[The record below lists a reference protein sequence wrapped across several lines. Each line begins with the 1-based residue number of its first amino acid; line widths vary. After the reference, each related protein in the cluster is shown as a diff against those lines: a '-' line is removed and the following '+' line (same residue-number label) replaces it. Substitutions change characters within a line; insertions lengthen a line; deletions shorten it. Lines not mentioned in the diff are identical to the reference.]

1 MGPTLQNLDRTA
13 TGTLSRASP
22 DMLPSAATHSGP
34 PPTRGETAAVS
45 APFAFKHGD
54 FEINVTS
61 DGYLEIP
68 EEIFTPDVAQEER
81 NEILRRLKTAGGT
94 VHAPTNISVLRFRDE
109 LILFDVGGGNQYQAT
124 DGRFF
129 HNLRSA
135 GFDAAAVTKVVFT
148 HAHPDHTGA
157 TLAANGGLLFPNAT
171 YFVGAAEW
179 DYWMD
184 PDFFSKAPE
193 AIHEFGRGAQ
203 RDLGAVRDRAV
214 MLKPG
219 DDVIR
224 GIRAFDTA
232 GHTPGHLSFEIA
244 CDDGLIIAVDT
255 ATSEVIGLEHPDW
268 HFGYDSIPELA
279 VKNRKRLLDRASADK
294 TKLLGF
300 HWTYPG
306 VGFAEVHGGAYRFVS
321 AA

>member
-1 MGPTLQNLDRTA
+1 MNPHLQNLGRPIV
-13 TGTLSRASP
+13 ASSSQASSG
-22 DMLPSAATHSGP
+22 DLPSGAAPSASSSTGP
-34 PPTRGETAAVS
+34 DTAAANAV
-45 APFAFKHGD
+45 FAFKHGE
-54 FEINVTS
+54 FEISVIS

-68 EEIFTPDVAQEER
+68 GEIFTPEVAPEER
-81 NEILRRLKTAGGT
+81 KEILRRLKTAGST
-94 VHAPTNISVLRFRDE
+94 VHAPTNIPVLRFRDE

-129 HNLRSA
+129 DNLRSA
-135 GFDAAAVTKVVFT
+135 GFDAASVTKIVFT

-157 TLAANGGLLFPNAT
+157 VVGPDGRLLFPNAT

-184 PDFFSKAPE
+184 PEFFSKAAD
-193 AIHEFGRGAQ
+193 AIHEFGRAAQ
-203 RDLGAVRDRAV
+203 RDLGAVKDRAV
-214 MLKPG
+214 MLKAG
-219 DDVIR
+219 DDVVR
-224 GIRAFDTA
+224 GIRAIDTA
-232 GHTPGHLSFEIA
+232 GHTPGHLSFEVA
-244 CDDGLIIAVDT
+244 GDEGLIIAVDT
-255 ATSEVIGLEHPDW
+255 ATSEFVGLEHPDW

-279 VKNRKRLLDRASADK
+279 VKNRKRLLDRASADR